1 MGSVI
6 SSVCGQLSVVYRV
19 VSCVGRSYFFSG
31 QQYWQF
37 NDARMRVQRGYPRPI
52 AQHWF
57 ACSPNQPSSSRHDND
72 DDYDDVRGSSVAAV
86 SGLHLTITVVLASH
100 VALNS

>member
-1 MGSVI
+1 MP
-6 SSVCGQLSVVYRV
+6 CRACAGQ
-19 VSCVGRSYFFSG
+19 SYFFSG

-57 ACSPNQPSSSRHDND
+57 ACSPNQPSSSRHDDDD
-72 DDYDDVRGSSVAAV
+72 DDYDDDDVTGSSVAAV
-86 SGLHLTITVVLASH
+86 SLLRLTIITLVLVGLLVSH
-100 VALNS
+100 TALQ